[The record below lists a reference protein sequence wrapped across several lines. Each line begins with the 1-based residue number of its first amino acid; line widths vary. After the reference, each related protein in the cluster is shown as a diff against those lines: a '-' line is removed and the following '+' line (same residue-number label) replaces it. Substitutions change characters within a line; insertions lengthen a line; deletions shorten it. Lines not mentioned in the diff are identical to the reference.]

1 MRLFTLILACCLALP
16 AQAELRYELQ
26 PKQIAENVWLLE
38 GSTDNFEQRNGGNI
52 VNTGFI
58 VTEAGVVVIDSGPS
72 KRYGE
77 AMREAIAGVTD
88 RPVIK
93 VLLTHHHPDHVLG
106 NQAFADVPIAAL
118 AGTTELLRE
127 QGDAMAE
134 NMYRLVGDWMR
145 GTEVVLPNETL
156 QPGTLEIGG
165 HRLRL
170 LALRGHTGADLAIL
184 DENSGVLF
192 ASDILFY
199 QRALVEQDVAGEQ
212 HTTVLIEYRQ
222 IGAGMPAQGEQ
233 TQPVAADFQR
243 AGLQRLVR
251 QHDFG
256 ATHPVADQPVH
267 VFRHRISL
275 LAQQLGGAGQ
285 RGDGDVGECLV
296 AEHMVRMVMGEQH
309 LDHRTVGDARNGLAH
324 GLAVAFRRPAVD
336 HHHARLGDDEA
347 GVDDVAAVALL
358 EVVGRAFQQPDILGD
373 LFGLQLVAQLG
384 LRRQRQ
390 AAGKDQGEKAHDFSL
405 AG

>member
-16 AQAELRYELQ
+16 AQAELRYDLQ

-170 LALRGHTGADLAIL
+170 LALRGHTGADLAVL

-199 QRALVEQDVAGEQ
+199 QRAL
-212 HTTVLIEYRQ
+212 TTPNSPGLDIWLADLDELQ
-222 IGAGMPAQGEQ
+222 AQPWKLLVPGHG
-233 TQPVAADFQR
+233 PVASDDAPLVQMRDYLRWLDGLLRDAAASGADMNEVIDSPIPERF
-243 AGLQRLVR
+243 AG
-251 QHDFG
+251 
-256 ATHPVADQPVH
+256 
-267 VFRHRISL
+267 ISL
-275 LAQQLGGAGQ
+275 TRFELIRSVTHLYPKYEAQQLQ
-285 RGDGDVGECLV
+285 R
-296 AEHMVRMVMGEQH
+296 
-309 LDHRTVGDARNGLAH
+309 
-324 GLAVAFRRPAVD
+324 VD
-336 HHHARLGDDEA
+336 
-347 GVDDVAAVALL
+347 
-358 EVVGRAFQQPDILGD
+358 QQ
-373 LFGLQLVAQLG
+373 
-384 LRRQRQ
+384 
-390 AAGKDQGEKAHDFSL
+390 
-405 AG
+405 

>member
-16 AQAELRYELQ
+16 AQAELRYDLQ

-58 VTEAGVVVIDSGPS
+58 VTETGVVVIDSGPS

-170 LALRGHTGADLAIL
+170 LALRGHTGADLAVL

-199 QRALVEQDVAGEQ
+199 QRAL
-212 HTTVLIEYRQ
+212 TTPNSPGLDIWLADLDELQ
-222 IGAGMPAQGEQ
+222 AQPWKLLVPGHG
-233 TQPVAADFQR
+233 PVASDDAPFVQMRDYLGWLDGLLRDAAASGADMNEVIDSPIPERF
-243 AGLQRLVR
+243 AG
-251 QHDFG
+251 
-256 ATHPVADQPVH
+256 
-267 VFRHRISL
+267 ISL
-275 LAQQLGGAGQ
+275 TRFELIRSVTHLYPKYEAQQLQ
-285 RGDGDVGECLV
+285 R
-296 AEHMVRMVMGEQH
+296 
-309 LDHRTVGDARNGLAH
+309 
-324 GLAVAFRRPAVD
+324 VD
-336 HHHARLGDDEA
+336 
-347 GVDDVAAVALL
+347 
-358 EVVGRAFQQPDILGD
+358 QQ
-373 LFGLQLVAQLG
+373 
-384 LRRQRQ
+384 
-390 AAGKDQGEKAHDFSL
+390 
-405 AG
+405 